1 MVEDAGTAQARIL
14 LEALFEQVADISQK
28 LETAEMRGLRTSIRG
43 ALHDRREHSE
53 LRRDLYEAHRLIESL
68 HKRFPDTRPRRQ
80 AVGNA
85 RRVMAT
91 SRIG

>member
-1 MVEDAGTAQARIL
+1 MAEDAGTAQARIL

-28 LETAEMRGLRTSIRG
+28 LEAAEIRGLRTSIRG
-43 ALHDRREHSE
+43 ALSDRREHSE

-68 HKRFPDTRPRRQ
+68 RKRFPDTRPRRP
-80 AVGNA
+80 AGGYA
-85 RRVMAT
+85 RGALAT